1 MEENKNYVVEDS
13 LLINGR
19 YYRRIDKYL
28 ILDRISQQITS
39 VYLAKEIKDD
49 QRRVVIK
56 CLAKVIE
63 QEDPKIIEL
72 FKLEAE

>member
-28 ILDRISQQITS
+28 ILDRISQ
-39 VYLAKEIKDD
+39 
-49 QRRVVIK
+49 
-56 CLAKVIE
+56 
-63 QEDPKIIEL
+63 
-72 FKLEAE
+72 